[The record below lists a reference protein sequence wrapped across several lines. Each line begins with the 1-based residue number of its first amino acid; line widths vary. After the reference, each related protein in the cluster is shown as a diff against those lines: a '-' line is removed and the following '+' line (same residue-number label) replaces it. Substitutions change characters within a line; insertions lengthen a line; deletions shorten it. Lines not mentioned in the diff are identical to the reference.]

1 MAVEMRRVR
10 RQIAF
15 NGRGGRAK
23 PNARVI
29 LLCLVVYIA
38 TVCACPPEL
47 SIKASA
53 MAARSGGLEFG
64 HHAGR
69 GRVSRGAPD

>member
-15 NGRGGRAK
+15 NGRGGRAE
-23 PNARVI
+23 PNARVVP
-29 LLCLVVYIA
+29 LCLVVYIIA
-38 TVCACPPEL
+38 VCARPPVL